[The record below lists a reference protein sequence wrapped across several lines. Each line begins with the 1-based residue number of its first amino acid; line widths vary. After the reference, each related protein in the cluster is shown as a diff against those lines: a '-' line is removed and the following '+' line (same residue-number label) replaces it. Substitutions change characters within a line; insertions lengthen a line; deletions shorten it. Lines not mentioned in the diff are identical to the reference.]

1 MNTDEFNSIFSTI
14 YLSQCKRPP
23 PDLSHER
30 YITIRMLDSLGYCE
44 FDFDSRRV
52 YVCSPLLVALP
63 TYGLPKAVLTGARSP
78 SLVGNLKQAIKNMR
92 ESARLI
98 RRQYKGYPMLP
109 ETIMLESTD
118 LETMKEAAKTSKIAY
133 TQSVAAWEIIN
144 YASGISE
151 VVKTSDFEERA
162 ELNWKRRIFSTK
174 SMQFM
179 RQTEDQDEVRLVEYI
194 NPVNQQR
201 VHWLW
206 KGTLATEVDR
216 DWGRYMVLASQGV
229 KILIYD
235 KLRNRLSVP
244 EYVPLPRFFARAL
257 ALCSGIA
264 PARATIS
271 AHNELGFP
279 PNIPVSIFSEAPPE
293 IVGVLSSKLSQMPIA
308 HKIAIDE
315 NGEIL

>member
-1 MNTDEFNSIFSTI
+1 MGTDEFNNIFSTI

-30 YITIRMLDSLGYCE
+30 YIAIRMLDSLGHCE

-52 YVCSPLLVALP
+52 YVCSPLLVSLP
-63 TYGLPKAVLTGARSP
+63 TWGLPKTVLTGARSP
-78 SLVGNLKQAIKNMR
+78 SLVGYLKIAIKKMR
-92 ESARLI
+92 GSARLI
-98 RRQYKGYPMLP
+98 RRQHRGYPILP
-109 ETIMLESTD
+109 EAIIIESTD
-118 LETMKEAAKTSKIAY
+118 LETIKKAANISKIAY
-133 TQSVAAWEIIN
+133 KQSVPAWEIIN
-144 YASGISE
+144 YASGIDE
-151 VVKTSDFEERA
+151 ILKISDFEERA

-174 SMQFM
+174 YMQFL
-179 RQTEDQDEVRLVEYI
+179 RKAENQEEVKLVEYV

-201 VHWLW
+201 VHWFW
-206 KGTLATEVDR
+206 KGKLASKVDR
-216 DWGRYMVLASQGV
+216 DWGRYMALANCGV
-229 KILIYD
+229 NILIYD

-279 PNIPVSIFSEAPPE
+279 PNFPVSIFSEAPPR
-293 IVGVLSSKLSQMPIA
+293 IVGILSSKLSQVPIA
-308 HKIAIDE
+308 HDLTIDK

>member
-1 MNTDEFNSIFSTI
+1 
-14 YLSQCKRPP
+14 
-23 PDLSHER
+23 
-30 YITIRMLDSLGYCE
+30 MLDSLGHCE

-52 YVCSPLLVALP
+52 YVCPPLLVALP
-63 TYGLPKAVLTGARSP
+63 TCGLPNAVLTGARDP

-92 ESARLI
+92 GSAHLI
-98 RRQYKGYPMLP
+98 RRQHKGYPILP
-109 ETIMLESTD
+109 EAIIVESVDFETIK
-118 LETMKEAAKTSKIAY
+118 ETTKISKIAY
-133 TQSVAAWEIIN
+133 KQSVAAWEIIH
-144 YASGISE
+144 YASGIDE
-151 VVKTSDFEERA
+151 LTKPSDFEERA

-179 RQTEDQDEVRLVEYI
+179 RQAENHGEVKLVEYV

-206 KGTLATEVDR
+206 KGTLAAEVDR
-216 DWGRYMVLASQGV
+216 DWGRYMALADYGV
-229 KILIYD
+229 DILIYD
-235 KLRNRLSVP
+235 KFRNLLSVP
-244 EYVPLPRFFARAL
+244 EYIPLPRFFARAL

-279 PNIPVSIFSEAPPE
+279 PNLPVNIFFEAPPE
-293 IVGVLSSKLSQMPIA
+293 IVGILGSKLSQVPIA
-308 HKIAIDE
+308 HEITVNR